1 MTGTPFEHVP
11 HTPAVCWCRC
21 HDEPDTGMVRGAR
34 RDNAV
39 DAATACGKCLRLHAD
54 VFKNPPS
61 PPPPP
66 KPQADGY
73 TDGYGDA
80 A

>member
-1 MTGTPFEHVP
+1 
-11 HTPAVCWCRC
+11 
-21 HDEPDTGMVRGAR
+21 MVRGAR